1 MNTFLIIA
9 LSLIFICAA
18 WIIRI
23 LLVRNKAEKT
33 EKILLIFDTLRK
45 IYKALL
51 DVGILAPKEVAICF
65 DHLNSLLEENKIVEN
80 FQNNFYLLQ
89 RESFNLDSLHLR
101 FEIGF
106 MSTDIFLEQLAKF
119 EKRYFGKVLLPRFQ
133 SQEEF
138 EINFAENELKEE
150 LEITFEDK
158 EKEEAKP
165 PTSPDEMYGLLGVD
179 ALSIHV
185 GKYLVELADPEKGG
199 QLVPDIGLL
208 RQHMTLIYGYILPP
222 VRIAEN
228 KDNELN
234 EYKIV
239 IRGNAVSTST
249 VYPTRYMIL
258 KSHWDKTFDKPPD
271 EFVQGIEPTLKE
283 KAYWLK
289 TDYLNKLIE
298 DKSWTWPYLTAVQAI
313 TYHLM
318 ETVIANIEQLFT
330 KVDLCRVLDQVRS
343 MNPALVDNLIPH
355 VLNIGILRKVLINL
369 IREKVS
375 IKDIH
380 YILENLE
387 DLATETTNADLLSE
401 RLRVLLY
408 RQISAT
414 NAIDNKKILAIK
426 LDYDLEE
433 KLIEFLQIVNHQA
446 ILVLPPEQAVSL
458 VTKILDV
465 SRDINSEYNRRPVV
479 LTAKPSIRLPLA
491 RLIHGSEN
499 QTAVMGYAELS
510 SDFRPEI
517 LNTIGLND
525 LTSNNL
531 ANEASSEE
539 ENQPEEIQRAS

>member
-1 MNTFLIIA
+1 MNDIEK
-9 LSLIFICAA
+9 SKIFFG
-18 WIIRI
+18 
-23 LLVRNKAEKT
+23 K
-33 EKILLIFDTLRK
+33 
-45 IYKALL
+45 
-51 DVGILAPKEVAICF
+51 
-65 DHLNSLLEENKIVEN
+65 
-80 FQNNFYLLQ
+80 
-89 RESFNLDSLHLR
+89 
-101 FEIGF
+101 
-106 MSTDIFLEQLAKF
+106 LAKF
-119 EKRYFGKVLLPRFQ
+119 EKRYFGKVLLQ
-133 SQEEF
+133 GLEE
-138 EINFAENELKEE
+138 EKKEVSKPSDEELKEKRQDKIYALSLAGAVSFACILNIILLFKGLNHQVFYFTILALILNVALLFFVFIMIYTAYFNKDKIDKHNGEETKEE
-150 LEITFEDK
+150 L
-158 EKEEAKP
+158 KEEAKP
-165 PTSPDEMYGLLGVD
+165 PTSPDQMYGLLGVD

-185 GKYLVELADPEKGG
+185 GKDLVELADPEKGG
-199 QLVPDIGLL
+199 RLIEDLGLL

-222 VRIAEN
+222 VRITDN
-228 KDNELN
+228 KDNEPN

-239 IRGNAVSTST
+239 IRGNAVSSSE
-249 VYPTRYMIL
+249 VYPDRYIIL
-258 KSHWDKTFDKPPD
+258 KSHWDKTFDKPPT
-271 EFVQGIEPTLKE
+271 EFIEVLEPTLKE

-289 TDYLNKLIE
+289 ADYLNKLVE
-298 DKSWTWPYLTAVQAI
+298 DKSWTEPCLTAVQAI

-401 RLRVLLY
+401 KLRILLY

-426 LDYDLEE
+426 LDYDLED
-433 KLIEFLQIVNHQA
+433 KLTEFLQIVNHQA
-446 ILVLPPEQAVSL
+446 ILVLPPEQALPLIS
-458 VTKILDV
+458 KISGI

-479 LTAKPSIRLPLA
+479 LTATPSIRLPLA
-491 RLIHGSEN
+491 RLIHGLDN
-499 QTAVMGYAELS
+499 QTAVMSYLELS

-525 LTSNNL
+525 LANNNFT
-531 ANEASSEE
+531 NEASSEE
-539 ENQPEEIQRAS
+539 ENQTEQIQRSS